1 MSFLPKLG
9 RGLVVSSLALTG
21 SSIAVS
27 KMPTKI
33 EAAESET
40 KSVPT
45 KISRKNIEDEDGAI
59 FLSRLSVMNISGN
72 PSQKWDFNWD
82 KRNPDA
88 LVRPLK
94 EDASESDVEKR
105 DEDVKKAHPKAKRTI
120 ILVRHG
126 QYNLKGTKDS
136 ERHLTDLGK
145 EQADITGKRISE
157 LVKHLKTKTPKDL
170 NGNQTPLTVN
180 FVKSTMTRA
189 TETANIILKHFPE
202 IQEHQSCDMIR
213 EGAPCP
219 PDPPYP
225 EWDPTPSDFFVE
237 GSRIEA
243 AFRKYIHRAD
253 VDQEHDSLDVL
264 VCHGNVIRYF
274 VCRGLQ
280 FPGEAWLRFGVHNGS
295 YTVMNVNKKGDVT
308 VTALGES
315 GHLPVEKLTFN

>member
-1 MSFLPKLG
+1 MSIFSKLG

-21 SSIAVS
+21 SAIVVS
-27 KMPTKI
+27 NMLTRI
-33 EAAESET
+33 EAAEPDNKNVQS
-40 KSVPT
+40 

-59 FLSRLSVMNISGN
+59 FLSRLSIMNDMN
-72 PSQKWDFNWD
+72 PSQKWDINWD
-82 KRNPDA
+82 KRSPEA

-94 EDASESDVEKR
+94 KDANESDIEKR

-126 QYNLKGTKDS
+126 QYNLKATEDS
-136 ERHLTDLGK
+136 ERYLTELGR

-170 NGNQTPLTVN
+170 NGNPTPLTVN

-189 TETANIILKHFPE
+189 TETANIILKHLPE
-202 IQEHQSCDMIR
+202 VQDHLSCDMIR

-225 EWDPTPSDFFVE
+225 EWDPSPSDFYIE

-243 AFRKYIHRAD
+243 AFRKYIHRAE
-253 VDQEHDSLDVL
+253 VDQEHDSVDVL

-280 FPGEAWLRFGVHNGS
+280 FPAEAWLRFGVHNGS
-295 YTVMNVNKKGDVT
+295 ISVMTVNKKGDVI

-315 GHLPVEKLTFN
+315 GHLPVDKLTFN